1 LIPHSETADEVL
13 FIFESLLWGILYCGE
28 CGLPMVPMYGKKNGR
43 KHFYYVCQ
51 KCQKEGYKSCP
62 TKTVRQ
68 KEFNDAVLEQLFA
81 RGLIEP
87 VSFKRMDVDTQNL
100 TLSDLIPRITYEY
113 KEENIRVL
121 LNDGEGFT
129 FHAKV
134 KPQIGRQ
141 KVRKSEVK
149 QVLKLDRETYYKT
162 LALQIREY
170 MKANHLNQKECAEAL
185 GLSQARVCQL
195 MKY

>member
-1 LIPHSETADEVL
+1 
-13 FIFESLLWGILYCGE
+13 
-28 CGLPMVPMYGKKNGR
+28 M
-43 KHFYYVCQ
+43 CQ
-51 KCQKEGYKSCP
+51 KCVREGYSACP

-68 KEFNDAVLEQLFA
+68 KEFNDAVLGQLFT

-87 VSFKRMDVDTQNL
+87 VSFNRMDIDTQNL

-113 KEENIRVL
+113 KGENIHIL
-121 LNDGEGFT
+121 LNNGEEFM

-134 KPQIGRQ
+134 KPQIGRK

-149 QVLKLDRETYYKT
+149 QVPKLDRETYYKT

-195 MKY
+195 LKLSGF